1 MNISKLGLVF
11 FLDGFGIVFVPCFPA
26 IIGRSCNMTC
36 ITQDFSQQ
44 VSILCNGTRK
54 GSCGLFGCSSDM
66 YQLSG
71 TNITYY
77 EIRTLSYDTHSC
89 NWSCS
94 YGLTQSVDMTVVIYG
109 KYMYL
114 FILRRVK
121 II

>member
-1 MNISKLGLVF
+1 
-11 FLDGFGIVFVPCFPA
+11 
-26 IIGRSCNMTC
+26 MTC

-44 VSILCNGTRK
+44 VSILCNRTTV
-54 GSCGLFGCSSDM
+54 GSCGGFGCRTDI

-77 EIRTLSYDTHSC
+77 EIRTLSYDTHLC

-94 YGLTQSVDMTVVIYG
+94 YGSTQSVDMPVVIYGIYG